1 MIWQE
6 GSSKVFLVDIPG
18 TKVTKFTGF
27 CQNLTKTG
35 GFGLVQSEFSKL
47 GSQNCQKYVK
57 SGGFGYLQFFSLWPN
72 F

>member
-1 MIWQE
+1 MARREQQSFSCGYTWDQGYKIRWILPKFDKNRWVWF
-6 GSSKVFLVDIPG
+6 GSVRIFKI
-18 TKVTKFTGF
+18 
-27 CQNLTKTG
+27 
-35 GFGLVQSEFSKL
+35 